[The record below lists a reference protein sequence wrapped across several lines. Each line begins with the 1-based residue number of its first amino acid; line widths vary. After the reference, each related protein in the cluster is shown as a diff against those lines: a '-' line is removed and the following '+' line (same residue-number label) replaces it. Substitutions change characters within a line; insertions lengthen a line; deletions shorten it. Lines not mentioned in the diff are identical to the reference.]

1 MMETDP
7 SPATDQRSEALN
19 ASTPDPGSLPEP
31 GEAAPGPPGSA
42 VTGARPLDG
51 LRLPD
56 GVDVAI
62 YAARHADAKQAVD
75 IKVLDVTG
83 LTSVAD
89 YFVICSGSSMPHLK
103 AIRNEVLTQLRDE
116 HGLRSRAAD
125 GNVESHWL
133 VIDYGDVM
141 VHVFHEEKRP
151 FYALEDLWSDAR
163 TIEWRESGG
172 PPTRA

>member
-1 MMETDP
+1 MMESDP
-7 SPATDQRSEALN
+7 SPPDDLPSENLN
-19 ASTPDPGSLPEP
+19 TN
-31 GEAAPGPPGSA
+31 APGTGPA
-42 VTGARPLDG
+42 AETVTGAVPLAG
-51 LRLPD
+51 SGLPD
-56 GVDVAI
+56 GRDVAI
-62 YAARHADAKQAVD
+62 LAARHADAKQAID

-89 YFVICSGSSMPHLK
+89 FFVICSGSSMPHLK
-103 AIRNEVLTQLRDE
+103 AIRNEVLTQMRDE

-163 TIEWRESGG
+163 AISWQETGE
-172 PPTRA
+172 PPSRP

>member
-1 MMETDP
+1 MS
-7 SPATDQRSEALN
+7 SPEAGP
-19 ASTPDPGSLPEP
+19 AGGTVYGAVPIDG
-31 GEAAPGPPGSA
+31 AP
-42 VTGARPLDG
+42 
-51 LRLPD
+51 LPD
-56 GVDVAI
+56 GKEVAAL
-62 YAARHADAKQAVD
+62 AARHADAKQAID

-89 YFVICSGSSMPHLK
+89 FFVICSGSSMPHLK
-103 AIRNEVLTQLRDE
+103 AIRNEVLTQMRDE
-116 HGLRSRAAD
+116 HGLRSLAAD

-163 TIEWRESGG
+163 TVEWQDAGGLHPGREN
-172 PPTRA
+172 